1 MIMDE
6 HQDELRDTPI
16 LRASSRRDAF
26 EVPEGFFDRFPN
38 AVQGRILETKGR
50 GIWAWNGPAWAIRIA
65 FMGSLSLVLGL
76 AFWYWPSEPE
86 PSVMAEDL
94 EPVHPYE
101 LLDMELDDDLLFAT
115 LTEDGSVM
123 NTVTLALS
131 EREITAY
138 VEYEDLSLEL
148 LIEEL

>member
-1 MIMDE
+1 
-6 HQDELRDTPI
+6 
-16 LRASSRRDAF
+16 
-26 EVPEGFFDRFPN
+26 
-38 AVQGRILETKGR
+38 
-50 GIWAWNGPAWAIRIA
+50 
-65 FMGSLSLVLGL
+65 
-76 AFWYWPSEPE
+76 
-86 PSVMAEDL
+86 MAEDL